1 MQITGGLQMFGDQR
15 GVLVGRTRISVLY
28 RLRQSSVQFGA
39 VRFELG
45 FVGHC
50 TDQRMVEHIL
60 GLPGEPDLID
70 ELGRQQVR
78 DRPVRSR
85 AFASRPRLNREPMT
99 AAALNVRLASGSQPV
114 DAGGDGRL
122 QRGRHTHLSTLCR
135 RDVCARLPFHHT
147 TLGEFTHDLLGEER
161 ITGGPLG
168 DRVAQCANRGVRPEQ
183 L

>member
-1 MQITGGLQMFGDQR
+1 MFGDQH
-15 GVLVGRTRISVLY
+15 GVLISRTRISVLY
-28 RLRQSSVQFGA
+28 RLCQPSVPFGA

-50 TDQRMVEHIL
+50 MDQRMVEHIL
-60 GLPGEPDLID
+60 GLLCEPDLID

-78 DRPVRSR
+78 DRRFDPEHLKQAEAEPR
-85 AFASRPRLNREPMT
+85 ADDRRCAQCAFCFRAQS
-99 AAALNVRLASGSQPV
+99 V

-122 QRGRHTHLSTLCR
+122 QRGRHTHLGTVCR

-147 TLGEFTHDLLGEER
+147 TLGDFTHDFLGEER
-161 ITGGPLG
+161 VTGGPLG
-168 DRVAQCANRGVRPEQ
+168 DRLAQCTNRGVRPEQ